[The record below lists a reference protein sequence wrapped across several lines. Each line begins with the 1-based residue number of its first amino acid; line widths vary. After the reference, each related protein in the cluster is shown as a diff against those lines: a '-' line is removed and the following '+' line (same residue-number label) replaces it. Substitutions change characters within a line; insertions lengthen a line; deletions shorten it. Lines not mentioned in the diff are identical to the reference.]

1 MYPCCTFK
9 IHNYFRKIT
18 TCILNNVQHDFR
30 KWLSFALLFAQ
41 QPFLFRPSLCLF
53 LYLKLGG
60 QARTIVV
67 SSMYFSKNEKLFK
80 NLTTC

>member
-1 MYPCCTFK
+1 MYSHCIFK
-9 IHNYFRKIT
+9 LHNYLKNT
-18 TCILNNVQHDFR
+18 TRILNNVQHDFR

-41 QPFLFRPSLCLF
+41 QPCLFRPSVCLI

-67 SSMYFSKNEKLFK
+67 SSMYFLKNAKLFK
-80 NLTTC
+80 KLTTC